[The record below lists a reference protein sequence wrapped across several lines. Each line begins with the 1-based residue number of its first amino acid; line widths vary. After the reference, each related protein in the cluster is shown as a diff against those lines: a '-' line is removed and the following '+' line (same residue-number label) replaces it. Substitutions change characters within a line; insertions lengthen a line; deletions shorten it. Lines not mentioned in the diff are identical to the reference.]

1 MTTRK
6 QILAKLKQRL
16 TSDER
21 ERLQQHL
28 FHLEQEY
35 KLKKAQQTKK
45 QS

>member
-1 MTTRK
+1 MITRK

-16 TSDER
+16 SSDER

-35 KLKKAQQTKK
+35 KLKQAQQSKK
-45 QS
+45 Q